1 VASTE
6 CPVDGGTP
14 RLRAAFYESP
24 YAALKHW
31 LPDSNH
37 SHVFQKLGEVCN
49 CSKKRHAIN
58 LHLTSKAVSPSPT
71 IQGLGAPARMDTQ
84 KAKILVVDD
93 EANVLFTMTSI
104 LQQEG
109 YDVDGVGD
117 GASAIKAIRE
127 KYYDLVLTDL
137 NMPGVDGLAVL
148 AEVGKRSP
156 NTVTVMIT
164 GYGSLDSALE
174 AIQLGAY
181 EYLLKPT
188 EVPELKLAVKRSL
201 ERKRLSEI
209 DTLYRVSR
217 EITSALD
224 LKNIAVQVAD
234 AVRRV
239 LALENACV
247 VALEHPN
254 CEDSCPPGLR
264 QALADPQTEEKLW
277 SNAIITSDASTDALQ
292 RWAAERN
299 LRSYAVVP
307 GITDGKLQC
316 VIFADN
322 NGKPFEF
329 HASAQRF
336 LQSLAGQ
343 TALAVENA
351 SLIAALKRNNEEI
364 TAANEKLRELDAL
377 KSKFLSVATHELR
390 TPLSIILG
398 YNSMLAES
406 LGDRLSEEE
415 KKTLEESMGACKRLI
430 RLVNSM
436 LDINQIQAG
445 KMHMN
450 MAREDLRQIA
460 TGIISLFQHEAQ
472 RRDIR
477 LALEVPSRLPRPE
490 MDSERIQQVLI
501 NLVGNAL
508 KFTPA
513 GGAVTVSLR
522 ERRELDAIE
531 IAVRDTGIGISKDDQ
546 ERIFD
551 EFEQIR
557 QRAEQRHGDGTG
569 LGLAIARRIVE
580 AHEGQIRVSSAPGKG
595 STFTVTLPVRAKRNE
610 IITAVSA

>member
-1 VASTE
+1 
-6 CPVDGGTP
+6 
-14 RLRAAFYESP
+14 
-24 YAALKHW
+24 
-31 LPDSNH
+31 
-37 SHVFQKLGEVCN
+37 
-49 CSKKRHAIN
+49 
-58 LHLTSKAVSPSPT
+58 
-71 IQGLGAPARMDTQ
+71 MDTQ

-109 YDVDGVGD
+109 YDVDGVSD
-117 GASAIKAIRE
+117 GTSAIKAIRE
-127 KYYDLVLTDL
+127 KHYDLVLTDL

-148 AEVGKRSP
+148 AEVRKRSP

-164 GYGSLDSALE
+164 GYASLDSALE

-209 DTLYRVSR
+209 DTLYRISR
-217 EITSALD
+217 EITSALN
-224 LKNIAVQVAD
+224 LQTIATQVAD
-234 AVRRV
+234 AVRSV

-247 VALEHPN
+247 IALDHHEGDHCPAGLRLALE
-254 CEDSCPPGLR
+254 DSET
-264 QALADPQTEEKLW
+264 QEKLC
-277 SNAIITSDASTDALQ
+277 SNAIITSETPTAALQ
-292 RWAAERN
+292 RWAAEQS
-299 LRSYAVVP
+299 LCSYALVP
-307 GITDGKLQC
+307 GIIDSKLHC

-329 HASAQRF
+329 HASALRF

-406 LGDRLSEEE
+406 LGDRLSAEE
-415 KKTLEESMGACKRLI
+415 KRTLEESMSACKRLI

-460 TGIISLFQHEAQ
+460 SGIVSLFQHEAQ
-472 RRDIR
+472 RREIKLTLD
-477 LALEVPSRLPRPE
+477 VPSRLPKLE
-490 MDSERIQQVLI
+490 MDSERMQQVLI

-513 GGAVTVSLR
+513 GGTVTVSLR
-522 ERRELDAIE
+522 ERREREAVE
-531 IAVRDTGIGISKDDQ
+531 MAVRDTGIGISKQDQ

-557 QRAEQRHGDGTG
+557 QRAEQRHREGSG
-569 LGLAIARRIVE
+569 LGLAIARRIAE
-580 AHEGQIRVSSAPGKG
+580 AHEGQIRVTSAPGKG
-595 STFTVTLPVRAKRNE
+595 STFTVTLPIRARKNE

>member
-1 VASTE
+1 
-6 CPVDGGTP
+6 
-14 RLRAAFYESP
+14 
-24 YAALKHW
+24 
-31 LPDSNH
+31 
-37 SHVFQKLGEVCN
+37 
-49 CSKKRHAIN
+49 
-58 LHLTSKAVSPSPT
+58 
-71 IQGLGAPARMDTQ
+71 MDTQ

-104 LQQEG
+104 LQHEG
-109 YDVDGVGD
+109 YDVDGLGD

-127 KYYDLVLTDL
+127 KHYDLVLTDL

-148 AEVGKRSP
+148 AEVRKRSP

-164 GYGSLDSALE
+164 GYASLDSALE

-217 EITSALD
+217 TITSALD
-224 LKNIAVQVAD
+224 LKSIATQVAD
-234 AVRRV
+234 AVRSV

-247 VALEHPN
+247 IALDQ
-254 CEDSCPPGLR
+254 EDDQCPPGLR
-264 QALADPQTEEKLW
+264 QAFEDTETQERLW
-277 SNAIITSDASTDALQ
+277 SNAIITSEAPTAALQ
-292 RWAAERN
+292 RWAEEQQLASFA
-299 LRSYAVVP
+299 LVP
-307 GITDGKLQC
+307 GIADGKLQC

-322 NGKPFEF
+322 NGRPFEF

-336 LQSLAGQ
+336 LESLAAQ

-351 SLIAALKRNNEEI
+351 SLITALTRNNEEI

-406 LGDRLSEEE
+406 LGDRLGDEER
-415 KKTLEESMGACKRLI
+415 KTLEESMAACKRLI

-445 KMHMN
+445 KMQMN
-450 MAREDLRQIA
+450 MAREDLRQVA
-460 TGIISLFQHEAQ
+460 SGIVSLFQHEAQ
-472 RRDIR
+472 RRE
-477 LALEVPSRLPRPE
+477 LKLLLEVPSRLPRLE
-490 MDSERIQQVLI
+490 MDSERMQQVLI

-508 KFTPA
+508 KFTPP
-513 GGAVTVSLR
+513 GGSVTVSLR
-522 ERRELDAIE
+522 ERRESDAVE
-531 IAVRDTGIGISKDDQ
+531 IAVRDTGIGISKENQ

-557 QRAEQRHGDGTG
+557 QQAEQRHREGSG

-580 AHEGQIRVSSAPGKG
+580 AHEGNLRVSSAPGKG

>member
-1 VASTE
+1 
-6 CPVDGGTP
+6 
-14 RLRAAFYESP
+14 
-24 YAALKHW
+24 
-31 LPDSNH
+31 
-37 SHVFQKLGEVCN
+37 
-49 CSKKRHAIN
+49 
-58 LHLTSKAVSPSPT
+58 
-71 IQGLGAPARMDTQ
+71 MDTQ

-292 RWAAERN
+292 RWAAEQN
-299 LRSYAVVP
+299 LCSYAVVP

-377 KSKFLSVATHELR
+377 KS
-390 TPLSIILG
+390 
-398 YNSMLAES
+398 
-406 LGDRLSEEE
+406 
-415 KKTLEESMGACKRLI
+415 
-430 RLVNSM
+430 
-436 LDINQIQAG
+436 
-445 KMHMN
+445 
-450 MAREDLRQIA
+450 
-460 TGIISLFQHEAQ
+460 
-472 RRDIR
+472 
-477 LALEVPSRLPRPE
+477 
-490 MDSERIQQVLI
+490 
-501 NLVGNAL
+501 
-508 KFTPA
+508 
-513 GGAVTVSLR
+513 
-522 ERRELDAIE
+522 
-531 IAVRDTGIGISKDDQ
+531 
-546 ERIFD
+546 
-551 EFEQIR
+551 
-557 QRAEQRHGDGTG
+557 
-569 LGLAIARRIVE
+569 
-580 AHEGQIRVSSAPGKG
+580 
-595 STFTVTLPVRAKRNE
+595 
-610 IITAVSA
+610 